1 MRLTQILDK
10 TGPGQSRADISLR
23 MAGISKSF
31 SGVRVL
37 EGVDFDVMPR
47 EVHVLAGENGA
58 GKSTLMKILSGI
70 HTEYQGRILL
80 NGKRTRFRCA
90 ADAAVHGIA
99 MIHQEMSLVPSM
111 NVVDNMFLGREKARS
126 GVWVDRRAQRRTAR
140 DVLGQLGI
148 SVDLERPVEAY
159 PVSVQQMVEIT
170 KALTFRARIIIMD
183 EPTSAL
189 NQPEVERLFRIITDL
204 KRHGCGIVYI
214 SHRMEE
220 IYRVA
225 DRVTVLRDGKRVG
238 TAPKE
243 NLPGRELV
251 RWMVGRELKQQFPRR
266 AHVPGPDRLVVEG
279 LSLRD
284 PSGYRDYLVK
294 NVSLSVGAGE
304 VVGVAG
310 LEGAGNH
317 ELLHGLF
324 GAYGTEVHGR
334 IIIDGQPF
342 RLKNPAHSIS
352 KGLALLTNDRKS
364 DGLVLDMSVV
374 HNTTLA
380 SLARFSPRGWLRPAM
395 ENEASSGISSTMNVK
410 LISLNQPVRE
420 LSGGNQ
426 QKVALGK
433 WLVTGPKILLLDEPT
448 RGVDVGSKKEIYSL
462 MNSWTQRDMAILLI
476 TSEMPELLA
485 MSDRIVVMHRGS
497 VTAELSKELATQENV
512 VQAAMG
518 KSADG

>member
-1 MRLTQILDK
+1 ME
-10 TGPGQSRADISLR
+10 
-23 MAGISKSF
+23 GISKSF

-37 EGVDFDVMPR
+37 AGVDFDVASG
-47 EVHVLAGENGA
+47 EIHVLAGENGA

-70 HTEYQGRILL
+70 HMEYQGRILL
-80 NGKRTRFRCA
+80 DGKRTRFRSA
-90 ADAAVHGIA
+90 ADAAVRGIA

-111 NVVDNMFLGREKARS
+111 NVVDNMFLGREKARG
-126 GVWVDRRAQRRTAR
+126 GVWVNHRAQRQTAR
-140 DVLGQLGI
+140 DLLGQLGI
-148 SVDLERPVEAY
+148 DVDLEGPMEAQ

-170 KALTFRARIIIMD
+170 KALAFRARIIIMD

-225 DRVTVLRDGKRVG
+225 DRVTVLRDGTRVG

-243 NLPGRELV
+243 DLPRRELV
-251 RWMVGRELKQQFPRR
+251 RWMVGRELKQQFPERT
-266 AHVPGPDRLVVEG
+266 HVPGPDRLVVQG
-279 LSLRD
+279 LSLPG
-284 PSGYRDYLVK
+284 PSGYRDCLVK

-304 VVGVAG
+304 IVGIAG

-324 GAYGTEVHGR
+324 GAYGTKAHGR
-334 IIIDGQPF
+334 ITIDGEPF
-342 RLKNPAHSIS
+342 NLKNPAHSIS
-352 KGLALLTNDRKS
+352 KGLALLTNDRK
-364 DGLVLDMSVV
+364 GNGHVLDMSVV

-380 SLARFSPRGWLRPAM
+380 SLARFSPRGWLRPAR
-395 ENEASSGISSTMNVK
+395 ENEAVSRIISTTNVK
-410 LISLNQPVRE
+410 LISLDQPLRE

-448 RGVDVGSKKEIYSL
+448 RGVDVRSKKEIYNL
-462 MNSWTQRDMAILLI
+462 MNSWTQQDMAILLI

-485 MSDRIVVMHRGS
+485 MCDRIVVMHRGS
-497 VTAELSKELATQENV
+497 ITAELSKELATQENV
-512 VQAAMG
+512 VEAAMG